1 MGQRLSCATTSRQI
15 GTQSLRLTERMDLYL
30 GLVMTLMFLA
40 GCVLIILSVRER
52 SEERKRRRGWTAA
65 KPRAPAESKPL

>member
-40 GCVLIILSVRER
+40 GCVLIVLSVR
-52 SEERKRRRGWTAA
+52 
-65 KPRAPAESKPL
+65 